1 MKIFNKNKKL
11 DENFKL
17 YSQNKAICL
26 STFRDDG
33 QSVKYKSLV
42 KLFRQFVLNYSDGSS
57 SVMRMFLFEYLIDLI
72 RVDPVVVGYLSNEKL
87 LKVLDNAVK
96 ADQSFKLIFINFMLK
111 LLGAVDGLS
120 DINSINGSS
129 NGTPQLNLRDH
140 MLISYYKSNFG
151 YILNFN
157 QQLNKFHQLDY
168 TSYQLKFNAFL
179 IKSKILLNDLKS
191 FNIYF
196 NFNLDNYSVNNN
208 PYLQSSSSVSNNSSN
223 TNNANNSDTKVYD
236 KQNYENL
243 ISDCYKLKQS
253 LESILNDLFNKSVQ
267 SRFVRNQTLLL
278 NFEIFNIDVNDYMD
292 DLTPD
297 EELYKL
303 SFDLLNDLIENLNKI
318 YKPPS
323 IIFVNQLRNYKR
335 EDYYSLNLPTDPI
348 FKFNHMFYHIPN
360 VFNQHLDFNPYDGY
374 CSSPN
379 D

>member
-111 LLGAVDGLS
+111 LLGVVDGLNDVS
-120 DINSINGSS
+120 NINGSS
-129 NGTPQLNLRDH
+129 NGTQLNLRDH

-168 TSYQLKFNAFL
+168 TIYQLKFNAFL
-179 IKSKILLNDLKS
+179 IKSKTLLNDLKS

-267 SRFVRNQTLLL
+267 SRFIRNQTLLL

-335 EDYYSLNLPTDPI
+335 QDYYSLNLPTDPI
-348 FKFNHMFYHIPN
+348 FKFNRMFYHIPN
-360 VFNQHLDFNPYDGY
+360 VFNRHKG
-374 CSSPN
+374 
-379 D
+379 